1 MNQTQWKLEENHL
14 KQVYDKICRELERR
28 GKEVKNYRTTVR
40 KTGRTIWEE
49 ADHTWEHGDIDAA
62 VEIKQYMD
70 VLRQE
75 SQNYEIAR
83 RQLSKLEQL
92 ERSPYF
98 GRIDFTETGL
108 PDTEKIYIGITSF
121 FDERGNILIYDW
133 RAPVSGIFYDFEL
146 GQVHYL
152 CPEGKIEG
160 RVSLK
165 RQYRISQNR
174 LEYMLDTGVKIDD
187 EVLQEILSKNTD
199 EKMRNI
205 VNTIQK
211 EQNRII
217 RDENHQLLMV
227 QGVAGSGKTSI
238 ALHRIAYLLYQYRD
252 TEMTSRNILIFSPNT
267 VFNDYISNVL
277 PELGEENMQQ
287 TTFDEYLEKVTEK
300 DVSFERSSDH
310 MEYVL
315 TAENREMQQARLDG
329 IGYKSSMAFYHLL
342 NDYAHYLEHH
352 IISIEDITFQ
362 GRVIVSRQDIQ
373 RLFFED
379 YVSMPLARRLEKLR
393 QRLYYLIRP
402 IWNQRRRELEE
413 QLSNN
418 PGYKGRIRAYS
429 RLFVYR
435 EFKPV
440 RQQIEDMLRFD
451 TYQAFL
457 NLFEDSSLFARMAG
471 DHLPENYESI
481 CDYTAAWIR
490 DKMLGYEDISA
501 FVYLKGMLEGVPRMS
516 HIRHVVVDEAQ
527 DYTPVQYGILKQL
540 YPKTKMTLLGDF
552 NQTIHPLKS
561 AFGYEQVSDI
571 LLPDSRAIL
580 QLTKGYRSSS
590 DIADFTRSILRESNI
605 ESVKRRGVSPQLVL
619 ADHEA
624 LLIDRLV
631 SDIKQMVEE
640 GRESIG
646 VICKTAKRS
655 REVYSKIRGRL
666 QAALLT
672 RDDVNFSRG
681 IMVLPVYL
689 AKGLEFDGAMVFDAD
704 EETYGLEQDR
714 KLFYTA
720 CTRALHRLHLYC
732 STRVSPFM
740 KDIPEEYYETIHLQS
755 SSQ

>member
-1 MNQTQWKLEENHL
+1 MDQTQWKLEEAHL

-28 GKEVKNYRTTVR
+28 GREVGNYRKTVR
-40 KTGRTIWEE
+40 KTRRTIWEE
-49 ADHTWEHGDIDAA
+49 ADHTWERGDIDAA

-75 SQNYEIAR
+75 SRNYEIAQ
-83 RQLSKLEQL
+83 RQLSKLELL

-98 GRIDFTETGL
+98 GRIDFTEKGL
-108 PDTEKIYIGITSF
+108 PDTEQIYIGITSF
-121 FDERGNILIYDW
+121 FDEQGNILIYDW
-133 RAPVSGIFYDFEL
+133 RAPVSSIFYDFEL
-146 GQVHYL
+146 GQVYYM

-160 RVSLK
+160 TVSLK
-165 RQYRISQNR
+165 RQYRIFRDR

-187 EVLQEILSKNTD
+187 EVLQEILSQSTD

-205 VNTIQK
+205 VKTIQS

-252 TEMTSRNILIFSPNT
+252 SEMTSRNILIFSPNT

-287 TTFDEYLEKVTEK
+287 TTFDEYLDKVTEK
-300 DVSFERSSDH
+300 DLSFERSSDH

-315 TAENREMQQARLDG
+315 TAGNTEARQTRLKG
-329 IGYKSSMAFYHLL
+329 IAYKSSMAFYQLL
-342 NDYAHYLEHH
+342 NDYAGYLEHH
-352 IISIEDITFQ
+352 SVLIDDITFQ
-362 GRVIVSRQDIQ
+362 GRVIVPRKEIE
-373 RLFFED
+373 RLFYED
-379 YVSMPLARRLEKLR
+379 YASMPLAGRLEKVK

-402 IWNQRRRELEE
+402 SWYRRRRELEE
-413 QLSNN
+413 ELSHD
-418 PGYKGRIRAYS
+418 PSYKGRIRAYS

-440 RQQIEDMLRFD
+440 RQQIEDMLHFD
-451 TYQAFL
+451 TYQVFL
-457 NLFEDSSLFARMAG
+457 NLFEDSSLFARLAG
-471 DHLPENYESI
+471 DHLPDDYESI
-481 CDYTAAWIR
+481 CNDTAAWIR
-490 DKMLGYEDISA
+490 EKMLGYEDISA
-501 FVYLKGMLEGVPRMS
+501 YIYLKGMLEGVPRMR

-540 YPKTKMTLLGDF
+540 FPKTKMTLLGDF
-552 NQTIHPLKS
+552 NQAIHPLKS
-561 AFGYEQVSDI
+561 EFRYEQISDI

-580 QLTKGYRSSS
+580 HLTKGYRSTS
-590 DIADFTRSILRESNI
+590 DIADFTRSILKESSI
-605 ESVKRRGVSPQLVL
+605 ESVQRRGAAPQLIL
-619 ADHEA
+619 ADHET
-624 LLIDRLV
+624 LLLDRLV
-631 SDIKQMVEE
+631 SDIKQMVKE

-646 VICKTAKRS
+646 VLCKTAKRS
-655 REVYSKIRGRL
+655 RELYNRIKSRL
-666 QAALLT
+666 QATLLT
-672 RDDVNFSRG
+672 QDDVNFSRG
-681 IMVLPVYL
+681 IIVLPVYL

-704 EETYGLEQDR
+704 EQTYGREQDR

-732 STRVSPFM
+732 SAQVSPFM
-740 KDIPEEYYETIHLQS
+740 KDIPEDYYETIHL
-755 SSQ
+755 